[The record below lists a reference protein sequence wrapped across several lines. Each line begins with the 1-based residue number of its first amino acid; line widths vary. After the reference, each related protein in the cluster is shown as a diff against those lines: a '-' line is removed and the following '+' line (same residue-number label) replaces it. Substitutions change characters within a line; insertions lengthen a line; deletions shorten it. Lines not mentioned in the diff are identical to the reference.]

1 MIWPQFQRQVV
12 CSLESVQDMVEA
24 RKNSFEF
31 LGYDFMVDENL
42 KVWLI
47 EINSSPS
54 MDLSTHVTNRLV
66 KLVLNDLPKVIL
78 DYPKAKK
85 KSQCDTGGFILCHKN
100 KMQVDRPQNAN
111 LINLALEGKKIVGP
125 R

>member
-1 MIWPQFQRQVV
+1 MFQEEIWPQIIKYVT
-12 CSLESVQDMVEA
+12 CSLESVQDMVES

-31 LGYDFMVDENL
+31 LGYDFMVDDNL

-47 EINSSPS
+47 EVNSSPS
-54 MDLSTHVTNRLV
+54 MDHSTHITERLV

-85 KSQCDTGGFILCHKN
+85 KSKCDTGGFVLCHKA
-100 KMQVDRPQNAN
+100 KMQVEKP
-111 LINLALEGKKIVGP
+111 
-125 R
+125 